1 MEGAM
6 MQKLLEI
13 HDMMVEKKQRDV
25 RRYLYDKINWD
36 LNAICIFGARGTG
49 KTTLIIQHYYE
60 KYGTSKKALYVTA
73 DHVFVVSIGLYEIAD
88 TFFKNGGEA
97 LYIDEIH
104 KYPDWTVELKNII
117 DVYSD
122 KQIIVSGS
130 STIELRKS
138 KGDLSRRVVY
148 YELKG
153 LSFREFLNL
162 ESGNYHKPV
171 SLNEIIEDHRDLALK
186 IKSSTTILKDFR
198 NYLDYGYYPFFLE
211 GKGEY
216 FSRLD
221 NVIEKVVFE
230 DIASSFNI
238 SQPKLPVIKKLL
250 WIIATSDPF
259 TPNVDRISKDLGI
272 SREYVYNY
280 MEYLEKAGFI
290 INVRKAGSG
299 FRSMRK
305 PAKIF
310 MQNTGLI
317 KVLSEKNYENN
328 AGAIRETFFANQVGS
343 RYEITIPE
351 KGDFEVEGHIFEIG
365 GKNKKTE
372 QIKGIKNSYLALDE
386 IESGFDTKIPL
397 YLFGFL
403 Y

>member
-1 MEGAM
+1 

-13 HDMMVEKKQRDV
+13 HDLMVEKKHRNTK
-25 RRYLYDKINWD
+25 RYLYDKINWN

-49 KTTLIIQHYYE
+49 KTTMLIQHYHE
-60 KYGTSKKALYVTA
+60 KYGSSEKALYIPA
-73 DHVFVVSIGLYEIAD
+73 DHIFVVSYGLYEIAD
-88 TFFKNGGEA
+88 TFFKNGGLA

-104 KYPDWTVELKNII
+104 KYPNWTVELKNII

-130 STIELRKS
+130 STIELIKS

-153 LSFREFLNL
+153 LSFREFLNI
-162 ESGNYHKPV
+162 ESGTDHKPV
-171 SLNEIIEDHRDLALK
+171 NLNEIIQDHRELSLK
-186 IKSSTTILKDFR
+186 LKKETAILKDFR

-211 GKGEY
+211 GKEEY
-216 FSRLD
+216 FSRLG
-221 NVIEKVVFE
+221 NVVEKVVFE

-259 TPNVDRISKDLGI
+259 TPNIDRISKDLGI

-280 MEYLEKAGFI
+280 LEYLEKGGFI

-310 MQNTGLI
+310 IQNTGLI

-343 RYEITIPE
+343 QYEITIPE
-351 KGDFEVEGHIFEIG
+351 KGDFEVEGRIFEIG
-365 GKNKKTE
+365 GKNKKHE

-386 IESGFDTKIPL
+386 IESGYDITIPL